1 MADNSLGVS
10 GTNNPY
16 ITQYYTA
23 SSNEKNTLTIESYF
37 KLLAAQ
43 LKNQDMTNPMSN
55 SEMMSQMTQMGSMS
69 AMTQLSDAIAS
80 IATVTNNLSQVTLTG
95 YSTGLLGKEVTIA
108 ITEQQKQADG
118 TMKEVI
124 VEEVKGVVTGVD
136 LTGATSVYV
145 NGKKYEL
152 SQIMA
157 VGDVPKKEDGDK
169 TDTDKTDND
178 KTDTDNKTEGTDTDK
193 NASA

>member
-1 MADNSLGVS
+1 MPINTDNLTSKASQFAYDATLGTQTSAVA
-10 GTNNPY
+10 NNSEM
-16 ITQYYTA
+16 TMDDFWQ
-23 SSNEKNTLTIESYF
+23 
-37 KLLAAQ
+37 LLAAQ
-43 LKNQDMTNPMSN
+43 LKYQDMSNPMSN

-69 AMTQLSDAIAS
+69 AMTQLSEAIAS

-95 YSTGLLGKEVTIA
+95 YSTWLLGNEVNIA
-108 ITEQQKQADG
+108 ITEKQKQADG
-118 TMKEVI
+118 SEKDVI
-124 VEEVKGVVTGVD
+124 IEEIKGVVTGVD

-178 KTDTDNKTEGTDTDK
+178 KTDTDQ
-193 NASA
+193 

>member
-1 MADNSLGVS
+1 M
-10 GTNNPY
+10 
-16 ITQYYTA
+16 
-23 SSNEKNTLTIESYF
+23 
-37 KLLAAQ
+37 
-43 LKNQDMTNPMSN
+43 
-55 SEMMSQMTQMGSMS
+55 
-69 AMTQLSDAIAS
+69 
-80 IATVTNNLSQVTLTG
+80 
-95 YSTGLLGKEVTIA
+95 
-108 ITEQQKQADG
+108 
-118 TMKEVI
+118 I
-124 VEEVKGVVTGVD
+124 VEEIKGVVTGVD

>member
-1 MADNSLGVS
+1 M
-10 GTNNPY
+10 
-16 ITQYYTA
+16 
-23 SSNEKNTLTIESYF
+23 
-37 KLLAAQ
+37 
-43 LKNQDMTNPMSN
+43 
-55 SEMMSQMTQMGSMS
+55 
-69 AMTQLSDAIAS
+69 
-80 IATVTNNLSQVTLTG
+80 
-95 YSTGLLGKEVTIA
+95 
-108 ITEQQKQADG
+108 
-118 TMKEVI
+118 
-124 VEEVKGVVTGVD
+124 
-136 LTGATSVYV
+136 